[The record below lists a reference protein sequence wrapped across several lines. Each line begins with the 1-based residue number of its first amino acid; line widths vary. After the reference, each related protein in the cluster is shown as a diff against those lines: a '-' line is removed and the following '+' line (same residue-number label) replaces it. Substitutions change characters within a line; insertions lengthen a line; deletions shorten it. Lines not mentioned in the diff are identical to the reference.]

1 MASLQG
7 YPLSLGQ
14 WFMHRFMNDP
24 DLRMS
29 QGGAAGFVGNGAK
42 ESAGFTT
49 GVQKLNSGNEGP
61 GKGFWQWDDRGPAF
75 ANFLINNGFTVE
87 KNGVKQPDYTSPE
100 GNFQYA
106 KHELLNT
113 PEGKILARLQDPNI
127 TAADASRIV
136 HTQFERPF
144 DVRGGAE
151 LAAGDSRLGGRQPT
165 GAERAAYAEH
175 LFQNAPTEAPAI
187 DPKQFGKMAEGV
199 LSSPEFTQ
207 FSETNPSD
215 PSIIYGPGFQE
226 QFGPSG
232 GLFGQKY
239 GAFDDVGPQ
248 AGEDF
253 GVILQSPMDPVARPQ
268 FAGDP
273 APEFP
278 PQRPSEAD
286 LGFPNAPDPSLPPPA
301 LPGDLAGL
309 TLYGPGM
316 NEGDFGLAPPDL
328 PQLPS
333 GLDLPLISS
342 TGFGQ
347 PTTPEM
353 GPQSLGAGIDPF
365 SLPTVSDT
373 SFPGQFVGGDGR
385 GDFGAN
391 IVQQAPTPGAMP
403 PPPGPPADL
412 AGLTL
417 YGPQSTDP
425 GLGLPMLPE
434 QASVP
439 GAVPNVSVPD
449 IGLPIIPGEL
459 PNVTV
464 PPIYTPY
471 IMDPDLYGQST
482 NIEQRGIPKDT
493 WMLAQQANAKIADPN
508 TSPEDKAALQKWID
522 GFAPALHPYSDPARN
537 WPVLTQDTP
546 DAPASD
552 LPISDQMRV
561 QPFLQEVGGMLEPSI
576 IGPTDFPRQSVGG
589 EGVASFGSGIT
600 PDQPAPGPL
609 SFSGIEAGT
618 FAPNGENGMGQGIT
632 PFVLP
637 PISDTS
643 FPGQIIGG
651 TGMADFGAGITPQG
665 PSTPVADIPLPPTR
679 PTDFG
684 PDMSIPSMTDFA
696 LNSGPGGEQ
705 GFSGYGTLIHNP
717 ADIADNT
724 GYLPNPGE
732 ATFPVGSQA
741 FNPTNPPNPQVGG
754 VFASDAQLTPN
765 SWAQLGNGISM
776 LDGDPYGLKNDYTVE
791 GDSIYRVTPTGGGER
806 IGSLPAGGFGDASLA
821 TMLREYDTSGRWG
834 GDPLEMTVHPS
845 SPPAV
850 NPNAN
855 PFFRDLG
862 GSTFQIDT
870 PDTPGADFTIWGEN
884 RDIYSVN
891 PDGGGTRLGGWGDFF
906 GGTAAAD
913 WSTLNDSDFASR
925 MSDPAALA
933 AIDPTGIGGAAPAGS
948 LGGDDFRQSTYMALV
963 AKLKAD
969 QAKIAAQ
976 HTADFT
982 RYNEQL
988 ESNRAAGLGV
998 NPAAAAS
1005 FFPANN
1011 SGIGVNPSAAPSAF
1025 ASGGGYIAPANRF
1038 QQTFASPIDASFNPF
1053 AIY

>member
-333 GLDLPLISS
+333 GLDLPVVSS
-342 TGFGQ
+342 DGFGAGSGRA
-347 PTTPEM
+347 PM
-353 GPQSLGAGIDPF
+353 GPAADA
-365 SLPTVSDT
+365 
-373 SFPGQFVGGDGR
+373 
-385 GDFGAN
+385 GDFGLP
-391 IVQQAPTPGAMP
+391 APAAPGALSGLDLPLLASPDYNGNVAPGAFAGGLDVGTVGLPVGPYGFSGIDAGVDQSFVPQP
-403 PPPGPPADL
+403 PAPPLQEHLDAIAPQLFDPGNTHPPGYGMMLDDGQKLNPDFSFEGPGGPTQWEVNNPSFVPDQPLTPQEIIGLHSPNLGLPAPDAPSL
-412 AGLTL
+412 SGLTL

-449 IGLPIIPGEL
+449 IGLPMIPGSVPNVSVPDVGMPSVPPAEL
-459 PNVTV
+459 PT
-464 PPIYTPY
+464 
-471 IMDPDLYGQST
+471 
-482 NIEQRGIPKDT
+482 
-493 WMLAQQANAKIADPN
+493 
-508 TSPEDKAALQKWID
+508 
-522 GFAPALHPYSDPARN
+522 
-537 WPVLTQDTP
+537 
-546 DAPASD
+546 
-552 LPISDQMRV
+552 
-561 QPFLQEVGGMLEPSI
+561 
-576 IGPTDFPRQSVGG
+576 IGPQT
-589 EGVASFGSGIT
+589 
-600 PDQPAPGPL
+600 
-609 SFSGIEAGT
+609 FSGIEAGT

-651 TGMADFGAGITPQG
+651 TGMADFGANITPQE
-665 PSTPVADIPLPPTR
+665 PSTPVADIPLPPVR

-741 FNPTNPPNPQVGG
+741 FNPTNPPNPQAGG
-754 VFASDAQLTPN
+754 VFASDAQLTPS

-870 PDTPGADFTIWGEN
+870 PDTPGADFTIWGKD

-891 PDGGGTRLGGWGDFF
+891 PDGGGTRLGSWGDFF
-906 GGTAAAD
+906 GNTAGAD

-933 AIDPTGIGGAAPAGS
+933 AIDPTGMGGAAPAGS
-948 LGGDDFRQSTYMALV
+948 LGGQDFAQSTYMGLV

-976 HTADFT
+976 NQAFQDSVNQQVAQGT
-982 RYNEQL
+982 
-988 ESNRAAGLGV
+988 AAGLGI
-998 NPAAAAS
+998 NPAAAPS
-1005 FFPANN
+1005 FFGN
-1011 SGIGVNPSAAPSAF
+1011 
-1025 ASGGGYIAPANRF
+1025 GGYVAPANTF
-1038 QQTFASPIDASFNPF
+1038 QPNFGTPIFGGGGGIGGGGQTYF
-1053 AIY
+1053 